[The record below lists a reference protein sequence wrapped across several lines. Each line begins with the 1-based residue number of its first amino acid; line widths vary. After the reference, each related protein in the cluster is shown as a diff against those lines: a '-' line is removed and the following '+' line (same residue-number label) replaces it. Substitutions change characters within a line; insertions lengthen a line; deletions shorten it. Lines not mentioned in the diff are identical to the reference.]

1 MDETSAGQGAPRV
14 PRRESAAATGPL
26 RADSRAGAS
35 RWRQRTAWARDRS
48 APLRAFVR
56 TESGSAT
63 VLVAG
68 IVAALVWANIDDSS
82 YETVWRTDFTI
93 ALGQYGITQDLRTWL
108 NSGLMTLFF
117 LVVGLE
123 TRREFDLGD
132 LRERRRF
139 VLPIVA
145 GVAGMI
151 IPVGIYLLINQG
163 RLSAHGWGVA
173 MSTDTALAL
182 GVLAVLGRD
191 IPDRMRVFVLTVFV
205 VDDLAALVVIAVAYS
220 DRVTVT
226 PLLVAVAAFA
236 LRCSPCDSGCN
247 TDGFRCG
254 SAS

>member
-1 MDETSAGQGAPRV
+1 MDETSAGKSAPRG
-14 PRRESAAATGPL
+14 PGRESAATARPA
-26 RADSRAGAS
+26 RPDSRAGAG

-48 APLRAFVR
+48 GPLRAFVR

-68 IVAALVWANIDDSS
+68 IVAALVWANLDDSS

-93 ALGQYGITQDLRTWL
+93 ALGRYGISQDLRTWL
-108 NSGLMTLFF
+108 NRGLMTLFF

-163 RLSAHGWGVA
+163 RL
-173 MSTDTALAL
+173 
-182 GVLAVLGRD
+182 
-191 IPDRMRVFVLTVFV
+191 
-205 VDDLAALVVIAVAYS
+205 
-220 DRVTVT
+220 
-226 PLLVAVAAFA
+226 
-236 LRCSPCDSGCN
+236 
-247 TDGFRCG
+247 
-254 SAS
+254 